1 MIFLLAP
8 LVAPRLRHR
17 AVVATASSASLEADF
32 LRALESDGARAAELA
47 DALEAATQVPET
59 PDALAERVLGYWRL
73 AFTSGADTFTEA
85 GLSGLGAGDQF
96 QMLAHFQRFAT
107 TAPEA
112 QTVELIG
119 DATVGKARVAT
130 LKGSYSAADG
140 LVRTKQRGL
149 VGRLFRRSKYDF
161 APSIEEAYD
170 ELEFDGAI
178 ETGFRWFRR
187 TWVCTFLG
195 ERVRVC
201 REEGGGLAV
210 YDRME
215 EGEAL
220 HLLEH
225 LPRHRLEAERL
236 GADPLDLAQR
246 LALLHPVVHREAAAL
261 LAAHSNALAEEGA
274 HPRAP
279 EPAEAGLD
287 LSLIHI

>member
-1 MIFLLAP
+1 M
-8 LVAPRLRHR
+8 
-17 AVVATASSASLEADF
+17 
-32 LRALESDGARAAELA
+32 
-47 DALEAATQVPET
+47 
-59 PDALAERVLGYWRL
+59 LGYWRL

-107 TAPEA
+107 TAPGA
-112 QTVELIG
+112 DSPAHRRRGGGQG
-119 DATVGKARVAT
+119 ARRD
-130 LKGSYSAADG
+130 SQG
-140 LVRTKQRGL
+140 LVLGGRRAGADEQRGL
-149 VGRLFRRSKYDF
+149 VGRLFAAQYDF

-220 HLLEH
+220 REIERISTEPFGFEAMARQMLEQM
-225 LPRHRLEAERL
+225 
-236 GADPLDLAQR
+236 QR
-246 LALLHPVVHREAAAL
+246 GGMGGMGGPGGPGGGGFPPGLMDGDFR
-261 LAAHSNALAEEGA
+261 G
-274 HPRAP
+274 RGD
-279 EPAEAGLD
+279 GLD
-287 LSLIHI
+287 GPSQRSSIP

>member
-1 MIFLLAP
+1 MASLLLVAP
-8 LVAPRLRHR
+8 TLVAPRLRHR

-32 LRALESDGARAAELA
+32 LRALETDGARAAELA

-220 HLLEH
+220 REIERISAEPFGFEAMARQMLEQM
-225 LPRHRLEAERL
+225 
-236 GADPLDLAQR
+236 QR
-246 LALLHPVVHREAAAL
+246 GGMGGMGGP
-261 LAAHSNALAEEGA
+261 GG
-274 HPRAP
+274 PGGGGYP
-279 EPAEAGLD
+279 PGLMD
-287 LSLIHI
+287 GDFRGRGDFDGPSQRSSIP